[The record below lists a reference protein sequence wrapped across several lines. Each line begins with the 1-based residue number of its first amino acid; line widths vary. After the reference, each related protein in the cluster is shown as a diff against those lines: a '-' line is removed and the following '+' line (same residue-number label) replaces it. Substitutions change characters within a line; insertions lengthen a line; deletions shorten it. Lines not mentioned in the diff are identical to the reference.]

1 MKPKKSL
8 KELRLEARE
17 LKLPGRSKY
26 RRKAEL
32 EKAIEEFKR
41 PIPAPRTKKKPP
53 QEKPIP
59 APRVVMNLPV
69 PRIEVP
75 ILEPVK
81 RPLRP
86 PRAKKKLEESAES
99 VIGWMDWLKKSGES
113 FVNKASKTWQK
124 MKNL

>member
-1 MKPKKSL
+1 MNPKKSL
-8 KELRLEARE
+8 KQLRIEARE

-41 PIPAPRTKKKPP
+41 PIPAPRKKK
-53 QEKPIP
+53 QRPIP
-59 APRVVMNLPV
+59 ASQVIMNLPV

-86 PRAKKKLEESAES
+86 PRAKKKLEESAEN